1 MKKQRFT
8 LFILFVLKLNLCV
21 FTQASF
27 YDSTTNLFGMI
38 NKTGKEIL
46 KPTYSEISRLTN
58 NTCVFFDG
66 KKYGLLNE
74 LGEIILKP
82 IYSEDCSLYD
92 SKYSEGLIDIVKR
105 RFLNEDS
112 TSWDEDRAYVN
123 KNGEII
129 IDYTN
134 IHYTGKFCNGKAV
147 IGKYDSNYDF
157 IYNVI
162 DRNGNIIFENWEP
175 DFNKLKAFN
184 NCFQEE
190 VYSEER
196 LTKENLSDG
205 IYIYKNENMSMQ
217 SHLCN
222 KSYAIYYQS
231 YIDRVLIFTTDN
243 KLFLLNGK
251 GEIIKE
257 VSSNIDVTEKTW
269 DETLQFFNNGF
280 IQVRL
285 VKKNYNFIEYLL
297 NYDGKVMK
305 KMIGKGPFYKNNCN
319 NGNH

>member
-1 MKKQRFT
+1 MKTLKFT
-8 LFILFVLKLNLCV
+8 LLLIGLLKLNSEIIA
-21 FTQASF
+21 QASF

-38 NKTGKEIL
+38 DKAGKEIL
-46 KPTYSEISRLTN
+46 KPTYPEISRLTN

-74 LGEIILKP
+74 LGKIILNP

-92 SKYSEGLIDIVKR
+92 SQYSEGLINIVKR

-123 KNGEII
+123 KNGELI
-129 IDYTN
+129 IDYMDIN
-134 IHYTGKFCNGKAV
+134 YAGKFCNGKAI

-175 DFNKLKAFN
+175 DFNNLKAFN
-184 NCFQEE
+184 DCFNEIEFKEE
-190 VYSEER
+190 TLV
-196 LTKENLSDG
+196 KENIVNG
-205 IYIYKNENMSMQ
+205 NFVYKNEKMSIQ
-217 SHLCN
+217 SNLCN

-231 YIDRVLIFTTDN
+231 NIDRVLIFTTDN

-251 GEIIKE
+251 GDIIKE
-257 VSSNIDVTEKTW
+257 ISSDIDLADKTW
-269 DETLQFFNNGF
+269 DGNLQFFNNGF
-280 IQVRL
+280 IQVRI
-285 VKKNYNFIEYLL
+285 VKKNYDFIEYLL
-297 NYDGKVMK
+297 NYDGKVVK
-305 KMIGKGPFYKNNCN
+305 KMVGKGPLKKNDCN
-319 NGNH
+319 YGNH